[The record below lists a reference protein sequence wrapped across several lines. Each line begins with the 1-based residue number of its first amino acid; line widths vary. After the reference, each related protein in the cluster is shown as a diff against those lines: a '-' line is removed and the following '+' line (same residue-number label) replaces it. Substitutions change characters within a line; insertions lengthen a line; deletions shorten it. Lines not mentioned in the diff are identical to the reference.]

1 MCKRAVPVFLVW
13 IFLAALSLLF
23 SESASAQTCPLNG
36 TLSNKLVCQIP
47 QVYGAFGF
55 GTTTDPTQSVL
66 FSGDH
71 HQAHFS
77 SDFLATF
84 APINE
89 AVGIQASQLPIAS
102 PSSGITFV
110 YDPSLKTFAPSTDE
124 SLGPVVGNR
133 ATTIGR
139 RKLFLGFSYQ
149 YFNFSTIDGQSLSNI
164 PTVLQHQP
172 FPVPNPQHIP
182 SCDNQTGLTTAN
194 GYAGDPCFVRD
205 FIQTRNNV
213 DLTIHQYT
221 IYVTYGITNRL
232 DFSAAIPIL
241 NVQMSVSSQAT
252 IVPNTVTPAAVGA
265 PGNVWHSFNPTN
277 PVLASQCAS
286 QVPCLSATFTDA
298 NSAAGIGDVVLRG
311 KYNIYN
317 GERFA
322 VAAGVDVRLPTGDAL
337 NFLGSG
343 ATGVQPFGVVSYKA
357 RISPHAQVGY
367 EWNGDSALAGT
378 SIVPAPA
385 GTTPVATGK
394 LPNRFVY
401 VVGADARI
409 LKRLTAAFDIYGQRL
424 FNSPELVSQPYT
436 DLGHCAGPTDPT
448 GATCGTYTAGTIH
461 PDIAQRT
468 TDYNITEAS
477 LGLKY
482 RLIGRLVITGNVL
495 FKLDDGGLR
504 SKVIPLVG
512 ASYNF

>member
-1 MCKRAVPVFLVW
+1 MKSWTLVSLTALFFLVGG
-13 IFLAALSLLF
+13 
-23 SESASAQTCPLNG
+23 SASAQTCPLNG

-47 QVYGAFGF
+47 QVYGPFGF
-55 GTTTDPTQSVL
+55 GTTTNSTQSVL
-66 FSGDH
+66 FTGDH

-124 SLGPVVGNR
+124 SLGPIVGNR

-149 YFNFSTIDGQSLSNI
+149 YFNFDTIDGQSMSSI

-172 FPVPNPQHIP
+172 FPVPNAQNIP
-182 SCDNQTGLTTAN
+182 SCDNQTSLTTAN

-205 FIQTRNNV
+205 FIQTTNNI

-221 IYVTYGITNRL
+221 IYATYGITNRL

-241 NVQMSVSSQAT
+241 NIQMAVSSHAT
-252 IVPNTVTPAAVGA
+252 IVPNSVVPAAVGT

-277 PVLASQCAS
+277 PALASQCAS
-286 QVPCLSATFTDA
+286 QVPCLNATFSDSST
-298 NSAAGIGDVVLRG
+298 AAGVGDVVLRG
-311 KYNIYN
+311 KYNVYN

-322 VAAGVDVRLPTGDAL
+322 VAGGVDVRLPTGDES

-343 ATGVQPFGVVSYKA
+343 ATGVKPFGVV
-357 RISPHAQVGY
+357 
-367 EWNGDSALAGT
+367 
-378 SIVPAPA
+378 
-385 GTTPVATGK
+385 
-394 LPNRFVY
+394 
-401 VVGADARI
+401 
-409 LKRLTAAFDIYGQRL
+409 
-424 FNSPELVSQPYT
+424 
-436 DLGHCAGPTDPT
+436 
-448 GATCGTYTAGTIH
+448 
-461 PDIAQRT
+461 
-468 TDYNITEAS
+468 
-477 LGLKY
+477 
-482 RLIGRLVITGNVL
+482 
-495 FKLDDGGLR
+495 
-504 SKVIPLVG
+504 
-512 ASYNF
+512 